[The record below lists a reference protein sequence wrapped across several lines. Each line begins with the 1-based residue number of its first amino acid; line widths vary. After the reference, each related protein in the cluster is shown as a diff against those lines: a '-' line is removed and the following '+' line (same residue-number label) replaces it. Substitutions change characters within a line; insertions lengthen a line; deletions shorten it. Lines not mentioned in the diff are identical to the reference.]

1 MNQSLEWILDRIW
14 PQIYGKEEK
23 PEQTTPEIPDID
35 YLDRVEKEVENL
47 VVQEDERVR
56 IVDRKMVSLM
66 TFGSVASSVIIAGT
80 IGAATLNIP
89 TNAWGLKVLAT
100 IAVTFSIY
108 IAVQLLNVV
117 VNVTAGLSAR
127 AYKTQKIES
136 AIPEEGETMEAYQ
149 RRLTMSKIQILH
161 YNEWQTNRK
170 VDKMIVAH
178 VALKNA
184 AYAAIVLALAVGG
197 AAMWA
202 IWENQTESATP

>member
-1 MNQSLEWILDRIW
+1 MNESIEWVLDRIW
-14 PQIYGKEEK
+14 PRIYGNEAE
-23 PEQTTPEIPDID
+23 PDQTPSGIPDIAF
-35 YLDRVEKEVENL
+35 LDRVEKEIENL
-47 VVQEDERVR
+47 VVQEDERVQ
-56 IVDRKMVSLM
+56 IVDRKMMSLM

-136 AIPEEGETMEAYQ
+136 AIPGEGEKTEAYQ
-149 RRLTMSKIQILH
+149 RRLIISKVQILRQ
-161 YNEWQTNRK
+161 NEWQTNRK
-170 VDKMIVAH
+170 
-178 VALKNA
+178 
-184 AYAAIVLALAVGG
+184 G
-197 AAMWA
+197 
-202 IWENQTESATP
+202 

>member
-1 MNQSLEWILDRIW
+1 MNQSLEWVLDRIW
-14 PQIYGKEEK
+14 PRIYGNEAKQ
-23 PEQTTPEIPDID
+23 EQTPPEIPNIA
-35 YLDRVEKEVENL
+35 YLDRAEKEVENL

-56 IVDRKMVSLM
+56 IVDRKMMSLM

-89 TNAWGLKVLAT
+89 TNAWVLKVLAT
-100 IAVTFSIY
+100 IAVTLSIY

-127 AYKTQKIES
+127 AYRTQKIES
-136 AIPEEGETMEAYQ
+136 AIPKEGETAEDYQ
-149 RRLTMSKIQILH
+149 RRLITSKIESLRQ
-161 YNEWQTNRK
+161 NEWQTNRK

-184 AYAAIVLALAVGG
+184 AYAAIALALAVG
-197 AAMWA
+197 ATAMLTTWV
-202 IWENQTESATP
+202 TESTTP